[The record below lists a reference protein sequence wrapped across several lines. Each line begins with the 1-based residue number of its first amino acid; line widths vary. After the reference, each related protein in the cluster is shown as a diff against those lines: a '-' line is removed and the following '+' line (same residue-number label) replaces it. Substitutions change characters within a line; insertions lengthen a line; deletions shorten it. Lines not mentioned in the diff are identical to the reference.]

1 MGCIEVTE
9 TGSASLSADR
19 ICAVTNGI
27 FPSNCYLCR
36 TSDTGECFIVDP
48 GLEPEP
54 IEAALNERGWRPRA
68 VLCTHGHFDHAG
80 SAAHFQREYG
90 CSVHLHQRDDKTL
103 RSSNFLLMAFKIPA
117 RMVMPEVSPVSDE
130 VLQVKVGDVAVRFHP
145 APGHT
150 PGSCVLEFG
159 GSLFTGDTL
168 YSRGVGLSQ
177 LPGENAQQLRRSILS
192 LWDRFPDDAIVRP
205 GHGGA
210 AELGWIKSNNTA
222 LLRFLQ
228 EEPCPNP
235 KT

>member
-1 MGCIEVTE
+1 MSE
-9 TGSASLSADR
+9 TAAASLSANG

-36 TSDTGECFIVDP
+36 ISDAGECFIVDP
-48 GLEPEP
+48 GLDPGL
-54 IEAALNERGWRPRA
+54 IEATLNDLGWRPSA

-80 SAAHFQREYG
+80 SAADFQREYG
-90 CSVHLHQRDDKTL
+90 CPVHLHQRDHKTL

-117 RMVMPEVSPVSDE
+117 RMVLPEVSLVDDASLEVS
-130 VLQVKVGDVAVRFHP
+130 VGDVSVRFHP

-159 GSLFTGDTL
+159 GSLFTGDTM

-177 LPGENAQQLRRSILS
+177 LPGEDAQQLRQSILS
-192 LWDRFPDDAIVRP
+192 LWNRFPDETLVRP
-205 GHGGA
+205 GHGGP

-222 LLRFLQ
+222 LLRFLH
-228 EEPCPNP
+228 EEPSLNA